1 MEGALLDRRDDTEEG
16 EKLRLAKYHL
26 DNVGYFQFKEDLF
39 RVERER
45 TPALQ
50 QYQSL
55 SHLEAD
61 IRNKAMEI
69 NPYEPERIETVLRAR
84 IPALR
89 RIKALDDRFK
99 SRAKKNPVILLALK
113 TYYS

>member
-1 MEGALLDRRDDTEEG
+1 
-16 EKLRLAKYHL
+16 
-26 DNVGYFQFKEDLF
+26 
-39 RVERER
+39 VERER

-69 NPYEPERIETVLRAR
+69 NPYAPERIETALRAR

-89 RIKALDDRFK
+89 RIKILDDRFK